1 MTTGKQLFTT
11 LESDGTLT
19 LAIEEVTFPEPK
31 GNKVL
36 VKMEAAP
43 INPSDLAILTGAADF
58 ENAEYS
64 PGKVVAK
71 MPEPFN
77 SARNRGTAR
86 SFLQVT
92 KVPAPWWPRAIAT
105 LRKR

>member
-11 LESDGTLT
+11 LDAGGALT
-19 LAIEEVTFPEPK
+19 LELADVDFAEPT
-31 GNKVL
+31 GGQVL

-64 PGKVVAK
+64 PG
-71 MPEPFN
+71 
-77 SARNRGTAR
+77 
-86 SFLQVT
+86 
-92 KVPAPWWPRAIAT
+92 
-105 LRKR
+105 